1 MELCK
6 VSVSCLYFKWHKWIL
21 KLLNL
26 CTISV
31 NFVFLYIKVQKL
43 TLWVIKCND
52 LRLFSKAVYL
62 CKISNIECMD
72 HHSDEVM
79 FVRKWLSQTCALYSL
94 RKYGI
99 LFYYS
104 FSLYFPGNYCSLLCC
119 HFYCLFV
126 SIFLNHLLNYFAC
139 FLIFLLLL

>member
-6 VSVSCLYFKWHKWIL
+6 VLVSYFYFKLQKWIL

-43 TLWVIKCND
+43 TLWVIKCNN

-62 CKISNIECMD
+62 CKASSIECMD
-72 HHSDEVM
+72 HHSDCVV
-79 FVRKWLSQTCALYSL
+79 FVRTWLGQTCALYSL
-94 RKYGI
+94 RKYII

-104 FSLYFPGNYCSLLCC
+104 FSLYLPENYCNLFFC

-126 SIFLNHLLNYFAC
+126 FIFWIICSIILPVF
-139 FLIFLLLL
+139 